1 MPEYIKRD
9 DIQRMHSVD
18 GPAIRRADGYELYYI
33 HGVPFEK
40 DTFDKFTKK
49 ELTQSEILNWV
60 NQDQKR
66 AMIMETDYAE
76 LLVGA
81 TIVDTGVDGS

>member
-1 MPEYIKRD
+1 MPEYVKRD

-40 DTFDKFTKK
+40 
-49 ELTQSEILNWV
+49 
-60 NQDQKR
+60 
-66 AMIMETDYAE
+66 
-76 LLVGA
+76 A